1 MYLVLLVIG
10 ALLALAGIVLAG
22 LGVSAQGASF
32 DPATM
37 TPAIVAVIGGLVL
50 FALGLALRVLKRIE
64 RAVAARA
71 VELREPLLPEVSEDP
86 AVAAIP
92 TRVLPRRSAAGRHA
106 SISEKRLDDAL
117 EKASEKMSEKLAAA
131 ERLETA
137 RTTAPEEQV
146 ALLAKAIG
154 GDAPATASVTAEKDI
169 VEVGVARAGRRIGTA
184 RSTPRFDLNSRSPLA
199 VERAKEPGFDLWP
212 KGPRPSRLNPQP
224 SVPAA
229 VEAMTIPETKVRE
242 SAETPSPALAMNEA
256 AVPVTILKSGVVDG
270 MAYTLFSDGSIEAE
284 LPQGRLRFGS
294 ITELRNHIEQS
305 A

>member
-92 TRVLPRRSAAGRHA
+92 TRVLPRPLAGRRA

-212 KGPRPSRLNPQP
+212 RGPRPSRLNPQP